1 MKMGYGSWAVV
12 VALIAILILAGV
24 AAFREWNLDQS
35 IEIPA
40 YGYVAII
47 LGLLFSLLVGVGL
60 MALMFFSS
68 RYGYDEPHGYYEP
81 PKNLN
86 DSEGQ
91 Q

>member
-1 MKMGYGSWAVV
+1 MKMGYGSWTVV

-24 AAFREWNLDQS
+24 AAFREWNLDRS

-47 LGLLFSLLVGVGL
+47 LGPLFSLLVGVGL

-68 RYGYDEPHGYYEP
+68 RYGYDEP
-81 PKNLN
+81 PKNRN
-86 DSEGQ
+86 DSDGPQ
-91 Q
+91 